1 MKLYTKCKH
10 CKEDILVKSSSNTR
24 PELRSE
30 KGDSSS
36 YKCKECNRTSE
47 RHVNEVRARVNQNVI
62 IGGALLGIAVTGVL
76 WFLLG
81 AIGTISVIIPLYIYN
96 SQLSAVQA
104 FNSYMVRSYPQSNNK

>member
-30 KGDSSS
+30 QGDTTK
-36 YKCKECNRTSE
+36 YKCSKCNRFSD
-47 RHVNEVRARVNQNVI
+47 RHVNEVRARVNADVVA
-62 IGGALLGIAVTGVL
+62 GGALLGIAVTGVL

-81 AIGTISVIIPLYIYN
+81 AIGVISILIPLYIYN
-96 SQLSAVQA
+96 SQLSSVTA
-104 FNSYMVRSYPQSNNK
+104 FNSYIVRSYPKRNKD